1 MGDDGTGHGDGSG
14 RMSCGARRRGSKR
27 RSGAIVRQ
35 ASVERYLIGV
45 RPVLINVFIDDLVEI
60 LAIKRAARNCPWPV
74 RRPSLPSRKPVR
86 EQRGAMLSSRR
97 SCH

>member
-1 MGDDGTGHGDGSG
+1 MGDDGTGHGKGSG
-14 RMSCGARRRGSKR
+14 RMSFGARRRGGKR
-27 RSGAIVRQ
+27 PAGAMARQ

-60 LAIKRAARNCPWPV
+60 LVSSRPGRLPRRPA
-74 RRPSLPSRKPVR
+74 RPSLPSRKPVR
-86 EQRGAMLSSRR
+86 ERHGAMLSSRR